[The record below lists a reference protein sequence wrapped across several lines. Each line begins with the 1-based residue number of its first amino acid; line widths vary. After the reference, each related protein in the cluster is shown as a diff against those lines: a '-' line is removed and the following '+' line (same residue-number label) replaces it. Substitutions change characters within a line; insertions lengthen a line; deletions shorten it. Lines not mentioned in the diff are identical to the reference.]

1 MFNTLR
7 LIQGGMTKYEEIQ
20 NSCNRCGRFYWFRY
34 VVIELKRGK
43 FKPEYIGKVNFY
55 CSAVDD
61 ILRREGDEQ
70 TVGLL
75 LCQTKDKVK
84 AEYALRDINKPIG
97 ISEYELGQ
105 ALPEQLRSALPTI
118 EEIENNLNKNNI
130 D

>member
-1 MFNTLR
+1 M
-7 LIQGGMTKYEEIQ
+7 
-20 NSCNRCGRFYWFRY
+20 
-34 VVIELKRGK
+34 IELKRGE